1 MQCHHMQGDT
11 RVRREGREGD
21 QVGRALDSTTSLSLR
36 VLAGSWELPDLVRY
50 YCVINKPIFN
60 ASTFFIS
67 GFLRYLK
74 P

>member
-11 RVRREGREGD
+11 SIRREGREGD

-50 YCVINKPIFN
+50 YCVTNKSIFN
-60 ASTFFIS
+60 ASTLF
-67 GFLRYLK
+67 
-74 P
+74 